1 MADLRTAQ
9 AEVHAVKITDDTIDA
24 LIQIRDACKAEG
36 IVASDRRWK
45 KSLRLAQAV
54 AYMAGEKK
62 TSPED
67 LAILVD
73 SLWRE
78 PKDRPKVKAGSLGHR
93 PLYFPNL
100 AEIFGGPGGTRTR
113 TRAHQETAGAVGESH
128 ESLAALVLPGVGA
141 MRRQRTRRDAH
152 GPSRGTG
159 VERQRRRSVQT
170 PARLRRVD
178 GSLTAARHAAVER
191 PKGLPRA
198 ATRSAGTG
206 RRRR

>member
-1 MADLRTAQ
+1 MSMADLRTAQ

-100 AEIFGGPGGTRTR
+100 AEIFGGPGGTRTHGLRFRNAPVLASSPR
-113 TRAHQETAGAVGESH
+113 TP
-128 ESLAALVLPGVGA
+128 ALSGHYQPA
-141 MRRQRTRRDAH
+141 EHAKCA
-152 GPSRGTG
+152 
-159 VERQRRRSVQT
+159 RSVPNSVLAQ
-170 PARLRRVD
+170 
-178 GSLTAARHAAVER
+178 
-191 PKGLPRA
+191 
-198 ATRSAGTG
+198 
-206 RRRR
+206 